1 MRINY
6 FLIECFLCVFWGGGI
21 MNTPAY
27 IFSAKEISRCYEA
40 MQMKM
45 PEVKIH
51 YALKANSEIEIL
63 QVLKQNHAYFEVASE
78 GEYNKLLKIRVPAER
93 IICGLP
99 IKPTK
104 WIRSLYG
111 KGCRYFVFDLISEL
125 MKIKRIAPESKKILR
140 ININDLVPE
149 SIDFGMGYDI
159 ILANLKYE
167 EFKSSIDGLSFHI
180 SNNID
185 SSKLNVVLD
194 RIDQL
199 LSMMPQR
206 HYILNIGGGY
216 RLNAAE
222 DFYNVLNW
230 RISKLKSKYNLEIYA
245 EPGNSIVNSAG
256 VVRTSVVGVRQRK
269 ENQYDLY
276 IDAGKPTGIKTDE
289 KRIPT
294 YIKLLSKTPIC
305 EQREYRFVDITCMHK
320 PHFSIQLCQE
330 VREGDIF
337 EFGGMGAY
345 TVCLQS
351 EFHAWESP
359 KVVVE

>member
-1 MRINY
+1 
-6 FLIECFLCVFWGGGI
+6 
-21 MNTPAY
+21 MNTPSY
-27 IFSAKEISRCYEA
+27 VFCAKEISDCYKA

-45 PEVKIH
+45 PEVKVY

-63 QVLKQNHAYFEVASE
+63 QILKEINAYFEVASE
-78 GEYNKLLKIRVPAER
+78 GEYSKLLKIHVPAEK

-99 IKPTK
+99 VKPTK
-104 WIRSLYG
+104 WIIYLYE
-111 KGCRYFVFDLISEL
+111 KGCRYFVFDLMSEL
-125 MKIKRIAPESKKILR
+125 MKIKKFAPESNKILR

-149 SIDFGMGYDI
+149 SIDFGMEYDA
-159 ILANLKYE
+159 ILTNLKNE
-167 EFKSSIDGLSFHI
+167 DFKSSINGLSFHI

-185 SSKLNVVLD
+185 SKKMNVVLN
-194 RIDQL
+194 RIDHL
-199 LSMMPQR
+199 LSIMPKN

-216 RLNAAE
+216 RLTAPEN
-222 DFYNVLNW
+222 FYNILN
-230 RISKLKSKYNLEIYA
+230 RQISKLKLKYNLEIIA
-245 EPGNSIVNSAG
+245 EPGNAIVNSAG
-256 VVRTSVVGVRQRK
+256 VVRTSVVGIRHRK
-269 ENQYDLY
+269 GNQYDLY

-294 YIKLLSKTPIC
+294 YIRLLSEAPVC

-320 PHFSIQLCQE
+320 PHFTIQLCQE

-351 EFHAWESP
+351 AFHAWESP
-359 KVVVE
+359 LIIVE

>member
-1 MRINY
+1 
-6 FLIECFLCVFWGGGI
+6 

-27 IFSAKEISRCYEA
+27 IFSAKEISDCYKA
-40 MQMKM
+40 IQMKM

-51 YALKANSEIEIL
+51 YALKANSEIEVL
-63 QVLKQNHAYFEVASE
+63 QVLKQNNAYFEVASE
-78 GEYNKLLKIRVPAER
+78 GEYSKLLKIHVPAER

-99 IKPTK
+99 VKPTE
-104 WIRSLYG
+104 WISCLYE
-111 KGCRYFVFDLISEL
+111 KGCRYFVFDLMSEL
-125 MKIKRIAPESKKILR
+125 IKIKKNAPESKKILR
-140 ININDLVPE
+140 VNINDLVPE
-149 SIDFGMGYDI
+149 SIDFGMAYDA
-159 ILANLKYE
+159 ILTNLKYE
-167 EFKSSIDGLSFHI
+167 DFKSSIDGLSFHI

-185 SSKLNVVLD
+185 SNKLNVVLN
-194 RIDQL
+194 RMDQL

-206 HYILNIGGGY
+206 HYVLNIGGGY
-216 RLNAAE
+216 RLNAPE
-222 DFYNVLNW
+222 DFYNVLNS

-245 EPGNSIVNSAG
+245 EPGNTIINTAG
-256 VVRTSVVGVRQRK
+256 VVRTSVVGVRPRK

-294 YIKLLSKTPIC
+294 YIKLLSEAPTC

-320 PHFSIQLCQE
+320 PHFSIQLSQE
-330 VREGDIF
+330 VRVGDIF

-351 EFHAWESP
+351 AFHAWESP
-359 KVVVE
+359 TVIVE